1 MAKGKKIKK
10 PKIKN
15 SIPDPKLGTVIK
27 KPSIPTNN
35 GFSLYSVY
43 PWIQGTK
50 KFLKRENFTN
60 LCRCKDDFADEM
72 CLLFNVIIP
81 KLYQD
86 SDNIF
91 NFGNKWLYPH
101 CHTLTGEKLNLAI
114 KIANE
119 IHQRE
124 FDTFE
129 GDSISWWQV
138 GMTQGVRIIGLYNK
152 PQNCFYP
159 IFIDR
164 HHLLYP
170 DNNYNQADFEM
181 YDYNPTYR

>member
-1 MAKGKKIKK
+1 MVAKKKNKI
-10 PKIKN
+10 PKIKET
-15 SIPDPKLGTVIK
+15 SLGGNIK
-27 KPSIPTNN
+27 KPSIPSNN
-35 GFSLYSVY
+35 GFSFYSVY

-50 KFLKRENFTN
+50 KFLKKENFTN

-86 SDNIF
+86 SDKIF
-91 NFGNKWLYPH
+91 NFGSKWPYPH
-101 CHTLTGEKLNLAI
+101 CHTLTGEKLTLAI
-114 KIANE
+114 KIAKE

-138 GMTQGVRIIGLYNK
+138 GMTQGVRLIGLYNK
-152 PQNCFYP
+152 P
-159 IFIDR
+159 
-164 HHLLYP
+164 
-170 DNNYNQADFEM
+170 
-181 YDYNPTYR
+181 